1 MGTVKTAN
9 QITVKLLLFAQLRDR
24 FGQSELRM
32 SLPRGASGR
41 DLITRLIGQQP
52 SLKPLLEVSRL
63 AVNCEYTSFDEV
75 LQEGDEV
82 VMIPPVSGG

>member
-24 FGQSELRM
+24 FGQSEFRM
-32 SLPRGASGR
+32 SLPRGATGR
-41 DLITRLIGQQP
+41 DLIARLIEQQP
-52 SLKPLLEVSRL
+52 SLKPLIEVSCL
-63 AVNCEYTSFDEV
+63 AVNCEYVPFETV

-82 VMIPPVSGG
+82 ALIPPVSGG